1 MQEVP
6 GSCES
11 ESACEGEHQKCTM
24 TPRSDASSVAMV
36 MLMMTMRMTMTAMRI
51 TTLNMM
57 RMMTMNMAK
66 IASDGDCERLIVN
79 DDSEVPQISFSCVI
93 HLQGK
98 HSKKKR
104 GQLFETFSIQLRD
117 SELGIILSI

>member
-36 MLMMTMRMTMTAMRI
+36 MVMMTMRMTMTAMRI
-51 TTLNMM
+51 TRLNMNM
-57 RMMTMNMAK
+57 RMMAINMAK
-66 IASDGDCERLIVN
+66 ISFDGECERL
-79 DDSEVPQISFSCVI
+79 
-93 HLQGK
+93 
-98 HSKKKR
+98 
-104 GQLFETFSIQLRD
+104 
-117 SELGIILSI
+117 